1 MLMQSCFP
9 ILQFTALKKCHRYVE
24 QDFQELFENANDLIQ
39 SIGSDGRILFV
50 NRVWRNT
57 LGYAEK
63 EIGRLSMRD
72 LVPPELLEQSMAVL
86 ADVLLDKSRRI
97 ETVFLASDGWKIYM
111 V

>member
-1 MLMQSCFP
+1 MRRCFP
-9 ILQFTALKKCHRYVE
+9 ILQFPAFKKCYRYVE

-39 SIGSDGRILFV
+39 SIGSAGRILFV
-50 NRVWRNT
+50 NRVLRYT

-63 EIGRLSMRD
+63 EIGRLSMMD
-72 LVPPELLEQSMAVL
+72 LVPPELLEQSIAVL
-86 ADVLLDKSRRI
+86 ADVLLGKSRRS